1 MDYLIREM
9 KKEEYCLL
17 DDFLY
22 EAIYIPEGMEPP
34 DRSVINCP
42 ELQEYIAEFGKRQ
55 HDKALVAEVQ
65 RNVVG
70 AVWVRIMND
79 YGHIDTDTPSLAVSV
94 YREYRGQGIGTSLL
108 NQLLA
113 EEKAA
118 GYSRISLSVQ
128 KDNYAVRMY
137 QKAGFTVVDE
147 SPEEYIM
154 RVDL

>member
-70 AVWVRIMND
+70 AVWVRVMND

>member
-70 AVWVRIMND
+70 AVWVRVMND

-128 KDNYAVRMY
+128 KANYAVRMY

>member
-55 HDKALVAEVQ
+55 HDKALVAEV
-65 RNVVG
+65 RGNVVG
-70 AVWVRIMND
+70 AVWVRVMND

>member
-70 AVWVRIMND
+70 AVWVRVMND

-128 KDNYAVRMY
+128 N
-137 QKAGFTVVDE
+137 
-147 SPEEYIM
+147 PEFPYRYKKIIM
-154 RVDL
+154 Q

>member
-65 RNVVG
+65 GNVVG
-70 AVWVRIMND
+70 AVWVRVMND
-79 YGHIDTDTPSLAVSV
+79 YGHIDIDTPSLAVSV
-94 YREYRGQGIGTSLL
+94 YREYRGQGIGMSLL

>member
-65 RNVVG
+65 GNVVG
-70 AVWVRIMND
+70 AVWVRVMND

-108 NQLLA
+108 NKLLA

>member
-70 AVWVRIMND
+70 AVWVRVMND

-128 KDNYAVRMY
+128 KNNYAVRMY

>member
-70 AVWVRIMND
+70 AVWVRVMND

-137 QKAGFTVVDE
+137 QKAGFTVVDK

>member
-55 HDKALVAEVQ
+55 HDKALVAEV
-65 RNVVG
+65 RGNVVG
-70 AVWVRIMND
+70 AVWVRVMND
-79 YGHIDTDTPSLAVSV
+79 YGHIDIDTPSLAVSV